1 MREDEDEEEK
11 ERSRRKREGKR
22 RRRMKRGGAVREPK
36 GKEEGW
42 GELSEEKDLRKVVAE
57 RQEKEDLAA
66 QIRGSRRR
74 CGDRQNLIPSA
85 VRAGGR
91 GAQGGVAQV
100 ARAAPQADLWRNIGS
115 RFSGQLEEAALLEA
129 RGAGDDARAE
139 AVIRRRRWY
148 QQQQRRKRAT
158 PKLHGNHGQNTIDL
172 KQSRGRIVY

>member
-1 MREDEDEEEK
+1 MRGGRGRGRERAKQEEERGKAKEEDEEG
-11 ERSRRKREGKR
+11 RSSEGNKGE
-22 RRRMKRGGAVREPK
+22 GG
-36 GKEEGW
+36 GG

-74 CGDRQNLIPSA
+74 CRDRQNLIPSA
-85 VRAGGR
+85 VGAGGR

-139 AVIRRRRWY
+139 AVIRRRRWH
-148 QQQQRRKRAT
+148 QQQQRRK
-158 PKLHGNHGQNTIDL
+158 H
-172 KQSRGRIVY
+172 

>member
-1 MREDEDEEEK
+1 MDHSK
-11 ERSRRKREGKR
+11 LQGWFER
-22 RRRMKRGGAVREPK
+22 
-36 GKEEGW
+36 
-42 GELSEEKDLRKVVAE
+42 LRKVVAE

-66 QIRGSRRR
+66 QIG
-74 CGDRQNLIPSA
+74 GNLIPSA
-85 VRAGGR
+85 VRTGGR